1 MVTPTE
7 GRGSPPDLDAILA
20 DVIAEHRERVDAW
33 LRDEPG
39 AWGALAAQG
48 ILAARR
54 ALGRRLTEAERRAVW
69 QRLWEM
75 LSALRRQ

>member
-1 MVTPTE
+1 MSSPDD
-7 GRGSPPDLDAILA
+7 RGAAPDLDAILTR
-20 DVIAEHRERVDAW
+20 VIVEHGDRVAAW

-48 ILAARR
+48 VLAARR
-54 ALGRRLTEAERRAVW
+54 ALGRRLTDAERRGVW